1 MARIL
6 AKALVCEQG
15 AGQLPDGTCPQCVAI
30 ARGEHPDVAE
40 LDAASRTGVDN
51 VREEIINR
59 VDFAPTM
66 GRAKIY
72 IIDEVHMLTTAAF
85 NALLKTLEEP
95 PAHVTFVLCT
105 TDPQKIPATILS
117 RVQRFD
123 FHSISDPEIEEHLAN
138 ICEREGFAFD
148 TEALA
153 LITRHARGGMR
164 DALSTL
170 EQLSVFGAGS
180 ITLEAARDLLG
191 QVDDVVLDGFV
202 AALAAGDAG
211 ALMCEVAAQADA
223 GSDLVLFAKAL
234 LGRLRDLYVMRLV
247 AGEKIPADKIASLVG
262 VREERVETL
271 ASQAAAFKSIDEI
284 SRALVV
290 VQETL
295 AGVKTS
301 TNVRLALEICVVRL
315 VEPGARALEAATAE
329 KGGGVAAGVP
339 GAGVAAGVA
348 AGAGAFGARLAGV
361 PGGAAAAA
369 AAAVPAAPVAAAM
382 PASAAAAPV
391 APAAAPRQAAKAG
404 AFAPPASAAPA
415 ATAAAPAMSAQD
427 QASAAAHAKAMR
439 DKILAQRGG
448 GAAAAATP
456 AAAPAP
462 AATPAPAPVPAQT
475 PVTEVGPAWDAM
487 KSALL
492 QARPE
497 LAPVVEL
504 FSLESLD
511 GDVATFAA
519 GPEHSFARTLF
530 EAREEVRTAFTQVAH
545 SVSGVTKVA
554 LASAVAPA
562 PGATFDIAPATAPA
576 PTEEGQAPAAA
587 REPAPSQEPAGT
599 NYVEARMAAVV
610 ERAHEAA
617 EHAEDPQPAATLQVE
632 AVAPAPVPAPAAAP
646 APAPAPVPAPKPAA
660 GFAAEFAP
668 PASVAAKNNPFAPPA
683 SVAAAAPAEEPPHEE
698 VPQDAYGDVAFDAPD
713 EAATS
718 PFVPV
723 SESYAMSTSFSSRP
737 EEEDPLAVKARA
749 SEAAPGAATSANATA
764 GPTASAASAATDAA
778 GEPRDGVDPATLNP
792 AQKKT
797 WDLMEGI
804 FGEGLTILDVQSDS
818 SVVVDQR

>member
-1 MARIL
+1 
-6 AKALVCEQG
+6 
-15 AGQLPDGTCPQCVAI
+15 
-30 ARGEHPDVAE
+30 
-40 LDAASRTGVDN
+40 
-51 VREEIINR
+51 
-59 VDFAPTM
+59 
-66 GRAKIY
+66 
-72 IIDEVHMLTTAAF
+72 
-85 NALLKTLEEP
+85 
-95 PAHVTFVLCT
+95 
-105 TDPQKIPATILS
+105 
-117 RVQRFD
+117 
-123 FHSISDPEIEEHLAN
+123 
-138 ICEREGFAFD
+138 
-148 TEALA
+148 
-153 LITRHARGGMR
+153 
-164 DALSTL
+164 
-170 EQLSVFGAGS
+170 
-180 ITLEAARDLLG
+180 LG

-202 AALAAGDAG
+202 TALAAGDAG

-234 LGRLRDLYVMRLV
+234 LARLRDLYVMRLV
-247 AGEKIPADKIASLVG
+247 AGEKIPAEKIASLVG

-329 KGGGVAAGVP
+329 KGGGVVAGVP
-339 GAGVAAGVA
+339 GAGVA
-348 AGAGAFGARLAGV
+348 AGAGAFGARPAGV
-361 PGGAAAAA
+361 PGGAAA

-382 PASAAAAPV
+382 STPAAAAPAV
-391 APAAAPRQAAKAG
+391 AAAAPRQAAKAG

-415 ATAAAPAMSAQD
+415 ATAAASAMSAQD
-427 QASAAAHAKAMR
+427 QANAAAHAKAMR

-448 GAAAAATP
+448 GAAAAVP

-462 AATPAPAPVPAQT
+462 AVTPAPAPVPAQT
-475 PVTEVGPAWDAM
+475 PVTEVGPAWVAM

-511 GDVATFAA
+511 DSVATFAA

-576 PTEEGQAPAAA
+576 STEEGQAPAAA
-587 REPAPSQEPAGT
+587 REPAPSREPAGT

-617 EHAEDPQPAATLQVE
+617 EHAEDAQPAATPQVE
-632 AVAPAPVPAPAAAP
+632 VAAP
-646 APAPAPVPAPKPAA
+646 APAPAPVAAPAPAPAPAPEPVPAPAPAPKPAA

-668 PASVAAKNNPFAPPA
+668 PASVTAKNNPFAPPA

-713 EAATS
+713 DAATS

-723 SESYAMSTSFSSRP
+723 SESYATSTSFSSRP
-737 EEEDPLAVKARA
+737 DEEDPLAVKARA
-749 SEAAPGAATSANATA
+749 SEAATDASTSANATA
-764 GPTASAASAATDAA
+764 SSAASAATDAA
-778 GEPRDGVDPATLNP
+778 AEPRDGVDPATLNP